1 MKKYFLRAIYLDN
14 RNTLL
19 LHSKKDFRKCKQ
31 VELKGRRLLVVSPE
45 RIVDLTDATIVLME
59 KEYKSFD

>member
-45 RIVDLTDATIVLME
+45 RIVDLTDATIVLMG